1 MIGSTIMNNLGFAQP
16 ATTLV
21 PSFSIS
27 AEYNDNIFSR
37 SRDREGDF
45 LTRFQPRLDFVH
57 LGRRTDLTATYGPGY
72 EYPAKNPRLSRQF
85 HNLSFG
91 LAHRYSPKLNLVFSD
106 TFSLAPTTVPS
117 AEVRLAEVEVT
128 RTMVIRNSFLARAAY
143 QLTPATATDF
153 SLTHGLTRFEEAQ
166 FTDSDYSSISSGI
179 SHQLTRKA
187 RVNGNLRFLFLSP
200 EGSPD
205 TSTFSF
211 SLGTN
216 YQYSPTLMFF
226 SNLGA
231 NLSSTEGRKRVGLFT
246 ANGLRKAF
254 RTSTLTLSLDR
265 DLATG
270 TGVQGASTAQRG
282 SIAFNHQLTREAN
295 WDVALT
301 YSSSKSEAQGGA
313 EVKAASASA
322 GLNHTFGRYVTLRIY
337 YSFTVQENP
346 GATTEQVRINR
357 GGAILRVTLPSL
369 M

>member
-1 MIGSTIMNNLGFAQP
+1 MYNLGFAQP

-27 AEYNDNIFSR
+27 AEYNDNIFSQ

-45 LTRFQPRLDFVH
+45 LTRIQPRLE
-57 LGRRTDLTATYGPGY
+57 LTSRGRRTDLTANYGPGY
-72 EYPAKNPRLSRQF
+72 EYLAKNPRQSRQF

-91 LAHRYSPKLNLVFSD
+91 LTHRYSPKLNLVFSD
-106 TFSLAPTTVPS
+106 SFSLAPTTVPL

-128 RTMVIRNSFLARAAY
+128 RTMVTRNSFLARAAY

-153 SLTHGLTRFEEAQ
+153 SLAYSLTRFEEAQ
-166 FTDSDYSSISSGI
+166 FTDSDYFSISSGI
-179 SHQLTRKA
+179 SHQLTRKV

-226 SNLGA
+226 SNLGQ
-231 NLSSTEGRKRVGLFT
+231 NFSSTAGTRRVGLFT
-246 ANGLRKAF
+246 ANGLRKTF
-254 RTSTLTLSLDR
+254 RTSTLTLSYGR
-265 DLATG
+265 DLTTG

-282 SIAFNHQLTREAN
+282 SIVFNHQLTREAK
-295 WDVALT
+295 WDVGLT
-301 YSSSKSEAQGGA
+301 YSSSKLEVRGGG
-313 EVKAASASA
+313 ETKAAIATA
-322 GLNHTFGRYVTLRIY
+322 GFNQTFGRYTSLRIF
-337 YSFTVQENP
+337 YSFTLQEETR
-346 GATTEQVRINR
+346 ATTRIRINR
-357 GGAILRVTLPSL
+357 IGAILQFTLPSL
-369 M
+369 I